1 MMKLE
6 GRFWITHDG
15 KSLGGRGRM
24 ELLSRI
30 ASTGSITQA
39 AKAMGMSYKS
49 AWDAVDA
56 MNNTAGAPLV
66 QRSVGGKGGGGTRL
80 TEAGLHL
87 LAAYRR
93 CEALHR
99 HFLEQLAEAPEL
111 ASYAQALEQLQLHSS
126 ARNQLPARVLRIVR
140 DGLQDMVELQLRGGQ
155 SLHVQV
161 THSSAQRLGLA
172 AGVPVQALIKA
183 PWVRLADDSCVLN
196 RLACKIVQCTQE
208 GENLELQLEL
218 DGGELLSALL
228 HGVARRQAA
237 LAPGRRCTIHIDP
250 EHVVLYTQG

>member
-1 MMKLE
+1 MKLE
-6 GRFWITHDG
+6 GRFWITHNG
-15 KSLGGRGRM
+15 KSLGGRGRI

-93 CEALHR
+93 FETLHQ

-111 ASYAQALEQLQLHSS
+111 ASYEQALEQLQLHSS
-126 ARNQLPARVLRIVR
+126 ARNQLPARVLRIER

-161 THSSAQRLGLA
+161 THSSTERLGLA
-172 AGVPVQALIKA
+172 AGAEVQALIKA
-183 PWVRLADDSCVLN
+183 PWVRLADDSCILN
-196 RLACKIVQCTQE
+196 RLTGKIVECVPE

-218 DGGELLSALL
+218 EGGETLSALL
-228 HGVARRQAA
+228 HGAARRQAA

-250 EHVVLYTQG
+250 EHVVLFTQR